1 MNRIIG
7 VLVLAIIIVVLL
19 YTSFTKVMALSA
31 ENATLK
37 QNTITLTQTNEQ
49 NLKAIADMKELSDK
63 VDSLTLQLK
72 HMSEVQQMQTNKAIE
87 GINSLKSKGG
97 EYEMLNTKYPDD
109 PAINCVFHPSST
121 DCNPD
126 GSRKDET
133 TKVSN

>member
-7 VLVLAIIIVVLL
+7 ALVLAIIIVVLL

-37 QNTITLTQTNEQ
+37 QNAITLTQTNEQ

-126 GSRKDET
+126 GSRKGED

>member
-7 VLVLAIIIVVLL
+7 VLALAIIIAVLL
-19 YTSFTKVMALSA
+19 YTGFTKVMALSA

-37 QNTITLTQTNEQ
+37 QNAITLTQTNEQ

-126 GSRKDET
+126 GSRKGET

>member
-7 VLVLAIIIVVLL
+7 VLVLAIIIVVLF
-19 YTSFTKVMALSA
+19 YTGFTKVMALSA

-37 QNTITLTQTNEQ
+37 QNAITLTQTNEQ

-126 GSRKDET
+126 GSRKGENA
-133 TKVSN
+133 KVSN

>member
-1 MNRIIG
+1 MNRITG

-19 YTSFTKVMALSA
+19 YTGFTKVMALSV

-37 QNTITLTQTNEQ
+37 QNAITLTQTNEQ

-87 GINSLKSKGG
+87 GVNSLKSKGG

-109 PAINCVFHPSST
+109 PAINCVFTPSSAG
-121 DCNPD
+121 CNPD
-126 GSRKDET
+126 GSRKGET

>member
-7 VLVLAIIIVVLL
+7 VLALAIIIVVLF
-19 YTSFTKVMALSA
+19 YTGFTKVMALSA

-37 QNTITLTQTNEQ
+37 QNAITLTQTNEQ

>member
-1 MNRIIG
+1 MNKIIG
-7 VLVLAIIIVVLL
+7 ALVLAVVIVVLL
-19 YTSFTKVMALSA
+19 YAGFTKVMTLSA
-31 ENATLK
+31 ENETLK
-37 QNTITLTQTNEQ
+37 QNVITLTQTNEQ

-72 HMSEVQQMQTNKAIE
+72 HMSEIQQAQTNKAIE

-109 PAINCVFHPSST
+109 PAINCVFQPS
-121 DCNPD
+121 DPGCNPD
-126 GSRKDET
+126 GSRKGEN

>member
-7 VLVLAIIIVVLL
+7 ALVLAVVIVVLL
-19 YTSFTKVMALSA
+19 YTGFTKVMALSA

-37 QNTITLTQTNEQ
+37 QNAITLTQTNEQ
-49 NLKAIADMKELSDK
+49 NLKAIADMKELSNK

-72 HMSEVQQMQTNKAIE
+72 HMSEIQQAQTNKAIE

-109 PAINCVFHPSST
+109 PAINCVFQPSSSG
-121 DCNPD
+121 CNSD
-126 GSRKDET
+126 GSRKGET

>member
-1 MNRIIG
+1 MNKIIG
-7 VLVLAIIIVVLL
+7 ALVLAIIIVVLL
-19 YTSFTKVMALSA
+19 YAGFTKVMTLSA
-31 ENATLK
+31 ENKTLK
-37 QNTITLTQTNEQ
+37 QNVITLTQTNEQ

-72 HMSEVQQMQTNKAIE
+72 HMAEVQQVQTNKAIE

-97 EYEMLNTKYPDD
+97 EYEMLNTKYPND

-126 GSRKDET
+126 GSRKGED

>member
-37 QNTITLTQTNEQ
+37 QNAITLTQTNEQ

-63 VDSLTLQLK
+63 VDSLTIQLK

-97 EYEMLNTKYPDD
+97 EYEMLNTKYPND
-109 PAINCVFHPSST
+109 PAINCVFTPSSVG
-121 DCNPD
+121 CNKD
-126 GSRKDET
+126 GSRKGEI